1 MSSGE
6 RGFSYR
12 EKPKVSSPDP
22 NGTMPS
28 MLVTLDRAGRIVI
41 PKDIRDRLSLSAE
54 AEFEIAAEGDEIRLT
69 PVRIRS
75 RQIVE
80 IDGWPVIAAADGLT
94 ITDHDVQRWRD
105 ADQR

>member
-1 MSSGE
+1 
-6 RGFSYR
+6 
-12 EKPKVSSPDP
+12 
-22 NGTMPS
+22 MPS

-69 PVRIRS
+69 PLRNRS

-94 ITDHDVQRWRD
+94 ITDYDVQRWRD